1 MARSGVV
8 CAETVPQPIHRAR
21 TYRLRSG
28 ASTEHGALDLMTKS
42 RTFPG
47 DFAWQWVRRRLS
59 IRKDVGRH
67 MMGDAGHARQP
78 GGQQAPRKRIAIG

>member
-47 DFAWQWVRRRLS
+47 DFVWQWLHQRLNA
-59 IRKDVGRH
+59 RKDVSRQ
-67 MMGDAGHARQP
+67 MMAEAGHAR
-78 GGQQAPRKRIAIG
+78 